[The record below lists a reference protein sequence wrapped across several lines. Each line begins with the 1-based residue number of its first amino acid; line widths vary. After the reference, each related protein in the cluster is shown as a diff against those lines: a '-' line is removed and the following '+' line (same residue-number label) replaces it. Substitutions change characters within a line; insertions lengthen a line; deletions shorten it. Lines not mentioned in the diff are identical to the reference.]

1 MATNNPINNESFPFQ
16 SASLTVDTGGGD
28 AAVQY
33 TINTVDKW
41 ILGCDD
47 TDADVLVLSRGAA
60 IGTNNVFRMTQTG
73 NRTLP
78 LQSAF
83 HATSSG
89 VQTNATGNGTP
100 ATVNFATIIYNQ
112 GTNYDGANTFTAPRD
127 GKYLFTAVVEG
138 TGITA
143 AATRGT
149 LQFITTLRTYTF
161 FDVKIGNYKDT
172 AGRAVYS
179 GSIFTN
185 MAVTDTCLVQFTVTG
200 EGADI
205 VDIGLNAESSYF
217 SGQLIC

>member
-1 MATNNPINNESFPFQ
+1 
-16 SASLTVDTGGGD
+16 
-28 AAVQY
+28 
-33 TINTVDKW
+33 
-41 ILGCDD
+41 
-47 TDADVLVLSRGAA
+47 
-60 IGTNNVFRMTQTG
+60 
-73 NRTLP
+73 
-78 LQSAF
+78 
-83 HATSSG
+83 
-89 VQTNATGNGTP
+89 
-100 ATVNFATIIYNQ
+100 
-112 GTNYDGANTFTAPRD
+112 
-127 GKYLFTAVVEG
+127 
-138 TGITA
+138 
-143 AATRGT
+143 